1 MCCATRVREAAL
13 GPADEGPRRE
23 RRPSLRHRRRSQAV
37 ALLSVCLAAV
47 SVPANELVDVRSHD
61 GPESTRVVLD
71 TKAQVEYRTFVLDNP
86 DRVVFDLMGV
96 RAAQSFAP
104 PAVTSDVVR
113 RIRAAVNRPGMLRVV
128 IDLQRKVDVSHFR
141 LAPVGPYG
149 HRLVIDLEPDT
160 PARRPAR
167 ARVVSPPE
175 GRRDIM
181 VAIDAGHGGE
191 DSGAIGTG
199 GIYEKRVVLAI
210 AREIKERLDAARGFA
225 GVLTRKGDYGLPL
238 RKRTEIARQ
247 MPADIFV
254 SIHADAFKNSRA
266 RGASVYALSRR
277 GASSETARW
286 LAESENR
293 ADLIGGFGPVTL
305 EGRSSDLQE
314 VLVDMSMKANLSRSL
329 GLGEAIRREMAGV
342 ARMHKKRVEQAGFAV
357 LKSPDVPSVL
367 VETGFISNAGEAR
380 LLASPAHQRKLA
392 GAIAVGIRNWAYAY
406 PPAGTMVATVAGEML
421 RHTVQRGE
429 TISHIAQ
436 RYAVTVSDIRDANN
450 VPGDRIYIGQLL
462 LIPRTAT
469 GG

>member
-1 MCCATRVREAAL
+1 MHERQPCNRVT
-13 GPADEGPRRE
+13 P
-23 RRPSLRHRRRSQAV
+23 HRFGTQV
-37 ALLSVCLAAV
+37 IALLAMCLAAI
-47 SVPANELVDVRSHD
+47 SASAANELVDVRSHD

-71 TKAQVEYRTFVLDNP
+71 TKAQVEYRTFVLDRP

-96 RAAQSFAP
+96 RAAQSFKP

-113 RIRAAVNRPGMLRVV
+113 RIRAAVNRPGVLRVV
-128 IDLQRKVDVSHFR
+128 IDLERKVAVNHFR
-141 LAPVGPYG
+141 LEPVGPYG
-149 HRLVIDLEPDT
+149 HRLVIDLEPDA
-160 PARRPAR
+160 PVRRPLR
-167 ARVVSPPE
+167 APVVSPPE
-175 GRRDIM
+175 GQRDIM

-191 DSGAIGTG
+191 DPGAIGVG
-199 GIYEKRVVLAI
+199 GIYEKRVVLSI
-210 AREIKERLDAARGFA
+210 AQEIKQRLDAARGFA

-247 MPADIFV
+247 VPADIFV
-254 SIHADAFKNSRA
+254 SIHADAFKNNRA
-266 RGASVYALSRR
+266 RGASVYALSQR

-305 EGRSSDLQE
+305 EGRSNDLQE
-314 VLVDMSMKANLSRSL
+314 VLVDMSMKANLGRSL
-329 GLGEAIRREMAGV
+329 ELGEAIRREMAAV

-380 LLASPAHQRKLA
+380 LLASAAHQRKL
-392 GAIAVGIRNWAYAY
+392 GEAIALGIQNWAYAD
-406 PPAGTMVATVAGEML
+406 PPAGTMVATIAGEML
-421 RHTVQRGE
+421 RHTVQSGE
-429 TISHIAQ
+429 TISHIAE
-436 RYAVTVSDIRDANN
+436 RYSVTVRDIRGANN

-462 LIPRTAT
+462 LIPRTAA